1 MTAKRKVEYKR
12 TLRLFKRLLGAYA
25 TPPEMTVSQWADEY
39 RVLSPEA
46 SAERGRWRTDRAP
59 YQREIL
65 DAVGDARVERDRKS
79 VV

>member
-12 TLRLFKRLLGAYA
+12 TLRLFKHLLGAYA

-65 DAVGDARVERDRKS
+65 GWS
-79 VV
+79 VWW